1 MKYLVVIPYLAS
13 AAQGKELDLAI
24 AGWRKHFKEDYLIV
38 LTGDGLPKF
47 DANDIVC
54 IESKRV
60 ADVPNQYRQHL
71 DYVSCLKKVHKAF
84 PESEG
89 FVMVADD
96 CYAVR
101 DFTMKDV
108 KPMKFIHGGID
119 YDPKSPNAWRRDAM
133 KTKYL
138 LKSLG
143 LPDRNFTTHI
153 PIWFEWDKVEEL
165 WEKFDME
172 HESYVIEDLYFN
184 YFYPVAGAIE
194 LNEDSDNI
202 KCGVYT
208 TRPNPERL
216 LDAFS
221 KKIWINNS
229 PDGWQPCL
237 VNLLEMHY
245 GIKK

>member
-13 AAQGKELDLAI
+13 AAQGYELDYAI

-38 LTGDGLPKF
+38 LTGEGLPKY
-47 DANDIVC
+47 DADDIVC

-60 ADVPNQYRQHL
+60 PDVPNQYRQHL
-71 DYVSCLKKVHKAF
+71 DYVSCLKKVRKAF

-89 FVMVADD
+89 FIMVADD
-96 CYAVR
+96 CYAIR

-165 WEKFDME
+165 WDKFDME

-184 YFYPVAGAIE
+184 YYYPVAGAIE

-202 KCGVYT
+202 KCGVYN

-216 LDAFS
+216 LAAFS
-221 KKIWINNS
+221 NKIWINNN

-245 GIKK
+245 GMKK